1 MKPILNKSYWL
12 LTIVIL
18 LSGCNQ
24 VFVTK
29 EHKPDKVVE
38 NNMLRGAEYIRLGK
52 YDVAMQRLQEALA
65 QDPNYAE
72 AHGVMAIL
80 NERLGRFDEAQ
91 NHYETA
97 ITLNP
102 NDSDIHN
109 NYGQFLCQRG
119 QRTEAEQQFLKAV
132 ENPLYKTPFVAYVNA
147 ALCVLRHDDAPKAEV
162 YLRKAL
168 QIHPKFSQ
176 ALYLM
181 AKLSYDQQ
189 FYTQAHNYLERYLE
203 IAQHTEDT
211 LWLGV
216 QIEWQLNN
224 DPVASKYAQ
233 QLRSQ
238 YPDSEYIPSLNQL
251 ERQPVKN
258 EQ

>member
-1 MKPILNKSYWL
+1 MKPILNKLCWL
-12 LTIVIL
+12 LIVVSL

-24 VFVTK
+24 VFVAK

-52 YDVAMQRLQEALA
+52 YEVAMQRLQEALA

-102 NDSDIHN
+102 NDSDVHN

-147 ALCVLRHDDAPKAEV
+147 ALCVLRYDDAPKAEI

-189 FYTQAHNYLERYLE
+189 FYTQARNYLDRYLE

-216 QIEWQLNN
+216 QVEWQLNN

-251 ERQPVKN
+251 ERQPIKN